1 MAAGQTPSPLV
12 RSLGPA
18 SLQEPQADAIVAE
31 IDAVL
36 KSAGTSTI
44 GFHDHVG
51 QFEKIM
57 LAVGTP
63 QSTSHKLAGE
73 LEIIGRQVR
82 GPEDTPVQ

>member
-1 MAAGQTPSPLV
+1 V
-12 RSLGPA
+12 
-18 SLQEPQADAIVAE
+18 AIP
-31 IDAVL
+31 
-36 KSAGTSTI
+36 I